1 MCMLCVV
8 PPNVIPDKDMLE
20 NSCLNNPHGFGYAI
34 AIPKE
39 ERIQVFT
46 SMNADECISRFLFDR
61 ALYPEAHAIFHARYA
76 THGASNLA
84 NCHPF
89 KVVDDKTYLAHN
101 GILPILESNKEDRS
115 DTRIFAEDL
124 MPAIGGVVALDNSQV
139 WNMLEDFTTGSKV
152 AFLTVDPK
160 AEHELYL
167 LHEEKGH
174 YDKSGV
180 WWSNDTCYLDYGYP
194 YAYNKYMSHYL
205 HDTKDMEKGTPSDDP
220 DTYFLECHTC
230 DSVQEYWESLKKGN
244 DSFCGTCGTC
254 YDCNTHKNNC
264 LCYRGRQVY
273 ENRTAKSALIKNPE
287 TEIPAWGWY

>member
-46 SMNADECISRFLFDR
+46 SMNADECIARFLFDR
-61 ALYPEAHAIFHARYA
+61 ALYSEGHAIFHARYA

-101 GILPILESNKEDRS
+101 GILPILESNKDDRS

-124 MPAIGGVVALDNSQV
+124 LPAIGGVVALDNPQV

-152 AFLTVDPK
+152 AVLTVDPR

-174 YDKSGV
+174 FDKSGV

-194 YAYNKYMSHYL
+194 YAWSKHTSHYL
-205 HDTKDMEKGTPSDDP
+205 SDSKNTEKALKDY

-230 DSVQEYWESLKKGN
+230 DTVEEYWEALKKGST
-244 DSFCGTCGTC
+244 SFCFTCGSC
-254 YDCNTHKNNC
+254 FDCNTHKSGC
-264 LCYRGRQVY
+264 LCYHHKAY
-273 ENRTAKSALIKNPE
+273 EYRTPKSGFVNNPE
-287 TEIPAWGWY
+287 TEISAWGWY